1 MAPSFPNFVPSSR
14 KFEMGDYPVKA
25 YRSLSGAIVRRVFG
39 NKQFGYTLDLE
50 FKNIG
55 DTDEL
60 KQHSGNVVD
69 IINHYNDTNGTVK
82 SFQLNDR
89 TFDGMSAELE
99 ARTQKPHDKIKW
111 RYAEPPK
118 IASVHPGIS
127 TVSVKLVGELD
138 F

>member
-1 MAPSFPNFVPSSR
+1 MARSFPNFVPSSR
-14 KFEMGDYPVKA
+14 KFDMGDYPVKA

-69 IINHYNDTNGTVK
+69 IVDHYNDADGTVE

-89 TFDGMSAELE
+89 TFDGMSAQLQ
-99 ARTQKPHDKIKW
+99 ARTQTPHSKITW

-118 IASVHPGIS
+118 ITSVHPGIS

>member
-1 MAPSFPNFVPSSR
+1 MARSFPDFVPSSR
-14 KFEMGDYPVKA
+14 KFDMGDYPVKA
-25 YRSLSGAIVRRVFG
+25 YRALSGAIVRRVFG

-69 IINHYNDTNGTVK
+69 IIDHYNDADGTVE
-82 SFQLNDR
+82 SFVLCDR
-89 TFDGMSAELE
+89 TFDGMSAKLQ
-99 ARTQKPHDKIKW
+99 ARTQTPHNKIVW

-118 IASVHPGIS
+118 ITSVYPGIS
-127 TVSVKLVGELD
+127 TVNVKLVGELD

>member
-1 MAPSFPNFVPSSR
+1 MARSFPNFVPSSR
-14 KFEMGDYPVKA
+14 KFDMGDYPVKA
-25 YRSLSGAIVRRVFG
+25 YRALSGAIVRRVFG

-69 IINHYNDTNGTVK
+69 IVNHYNDTNGTVE

-89 TFDGMSAELE
+89 TFEGMSAKLQ
-99 ARTQKPHDKIKW
+99 ARTQTPHSKIKW

-127 TVSVKLVGELD
+127 TVNVKLVGELD